1 MASVDEYGYITL
13 DENTEINTTSGGSN
27 NHHNNNSG
35 GHGFA
40 IVLRVLVFAVVIW
53 FVITGISNNQ
63 NDLGSSN
70 DKLNNS
76 SNYSQNEDAINTQQE
91 DDDLYNYSTENDE
104 SGEYILPNSDSSY
117 ISYSDLY
124 NLSQTEVSLARN
136 EIYARHG
143 RKFNTD
149 SIREYFESKTWYEPY
164 IDPDDFS
171 ESVFN
176 EYEKENI
183 KTIVNYEKDKG
194 WK

>member
-1 MASVDEYGYITL
+1 MASVDEYGYITM
-13 DENTEINTTSGGSN
+13 DENTETNTTSEGSN
-27 NHHNNNSG
+27 NNNSG

-40 IVLRVLVFAVVIW
+40 VVLGVLVLAVVIW

-70 DKLNNS
+70 DNQNNS

-91 DDDLYNYSTENDE
+91 DDDLYNYSAESDE

-124 NLSQTEVSLARN
+124 DLSQIEVSLARN

-143 RKFNTD
+143 RQFNTY

>member
-1 MASVDEYGYITL
+1 MSTVTL
-13 DENTEINTTSGGSN
+13 
-27 NHHNNNSG
+27 
-35 GHGFA
+35 
-40 IVLRVLVFAVVIW
+40 
-53 FVITGISNNQ
+53 
-63 NDLGSSN
+63 
-70 DKLNNS
+70 
-76 SNYSQNEDAINTQQE
+76 
-91 DDDLYNYSTENDE
+91 ENDE
-104 SGEYILPNSDSSY
+104 SGEYILPYSDSSY

-149 SIREYFESKTWYEPY
+149 FIREYFESKTWYEPY

>member
-1 MASVDEYGYITL
+1 MASVDKYGYIKL
-13 DENTEINTTSGGSN
+13 DENTETNTTSGGSN
-27 NHHNNNSG
+27 NNHNNNSG
-35 GHGFA
+35 GHGFTV
-40 IVLRVLVFAVVIW
+40 VLGVLVLAVVIW
-53 FVITGISNNQ
+53 FAITGISNNQ
-63 NDLGSSN
+63 NDVVPSN
-70 DKLNNS
+70 DKQNNS
-76 SNYSQNEDAINTQQE
+76 LNYSQNKDANNTQQK
-91 DDDLYNYSTENDE
+91 DNDLYNYSEENDE

-149 SIREYFESKTWYEPY
+149 SIREYFESKTWYKPY
-164 IDPDDFS
+164 NDPDDFS

-183 KTIVNYEKDKG
+183 KTIINYEKDKG